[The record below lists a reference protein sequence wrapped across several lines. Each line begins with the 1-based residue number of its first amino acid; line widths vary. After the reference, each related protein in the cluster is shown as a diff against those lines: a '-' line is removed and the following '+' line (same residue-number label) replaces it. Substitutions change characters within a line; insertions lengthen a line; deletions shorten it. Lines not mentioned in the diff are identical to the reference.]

1 MEKNNQPHLGKSGE
15 IWVYG
20 QFFFSPIW
28 ANLGLGPKKIA
39 VALFR
44 GHLLFILGKN

>member
-1 MEKNNQPHLGKSGE
+1 MENFFQPHLGKSGE

-28 ANLGLGPKKIA
+28 ANLGLGPKK
-39 VALFR
+39 FS
-44 GHLLFILGKN
+44 FI